1 VKSDRVAKPQKAG
14 GIKAKSTMEGSW
26 PVGRLQMRT
35 WHKKWKLRRNPE
47 KIVPSLR
54 AISSSRLNEN
64 KKRNRKPNKC
74 KDY

>member
-1 VKSDRVAKPQKAG
+1 VFQSIGKYNIFGNEDKRKQEQIGTPNLKKF
-14 GIKAKSTMEGSW
+14 GIHWEI
-26 PVGRLQMRT
+26 
-35 WHKKWKLRRNPE
+35 